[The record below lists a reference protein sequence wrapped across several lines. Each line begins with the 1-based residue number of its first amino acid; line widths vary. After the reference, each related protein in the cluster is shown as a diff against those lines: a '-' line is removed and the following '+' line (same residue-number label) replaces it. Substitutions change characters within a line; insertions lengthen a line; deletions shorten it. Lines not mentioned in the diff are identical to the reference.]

1 MTATSLKPFG
11 LSLSKPCLSPGPQE
25 RTALRQAQGERW
37 WIAFL
42 VVLFLLVPGPAAAAP
57 TFPPLSGRVVDQAN
71 LLSPQQEAELTQKL
85 ETLQRASS
93 RQLVVAT
100 VTSLQDVPIED
111 YGYQLGRAW
120 RIGQQGANNGVI
132 LLVAPNE
139 KRVRIEVG
147 YGLEPIMTDALSNQ
161 IIQQQ
166 ILPRFRANDFAGGII
181 AGSDAI
187 IAQLQAPL
195 EAAEQNAAAAERA
208 QADSGRGRN
217 GRHSNSSP
225 LPLIFWLGVTIFII
239 YGLTRSGLRGRS
251 YRRRRRGW
259 GGPIVIWGP
268 GWGGGHRDDW
278 GSGGG
283 WGGGGSSWGG
293 GDGGGSSWGGGG
305 GGGFSGG
312 GGSFGGGGAS
322 GGW

>member
-1 MTATSLKPFG
+1 MSRPISISGTSSNLTKFLPRRFVRAG
-11 LSLSKPCLSPGPQE
+11 G
-25 RTALRQAQGERW
+25 ALA
-37 WIAFL
+37 ALLFL
-42 VVLFLLVPGPAAAAP
+42 VLATGAAMAALS
-57 TFPPLSGRVVDQAN
+57 FPPLSGRVVDQAD
-71 LLSPQQEAELTQKL
+71 LLNPQQEAALTQML
-85 ETLQRASS
+85 EALQRASS

-100 VTSLQDVPIED
+100 VSSLQDQPIED

-120 RIGQQGANNGVI
+120 GIGQRGANNGII

-147 YGLEPIMTDALSNQ
+147 YGLEPIMTDALSNR
-161 IIQQQ
+161 IIQDQ
-166 ILPRFRANDFAGGII
+166 ILPHFRDHNDYAGGIA
-181 AGSDAI
+181 AGADAI

-208 QADSGRGRN
+208 QSERGESRGGRQRG
-217 GRHSNSSP
+217 SSP
-225 LPLIFWLGVTIFII
+225 LPLIFWIGVALFIV
-239 YGLTRSGLRGRS
+239 YGLTRSGMRGTTW
-251 YRRRRRGW
+251 RRRRRGW

-278 GSGGG
+278 GGGGG
-283 WGGGGSSWGG
+283 WGGGSWGG
-293 GDGGGSSWGGGG
+293 GGGSSWGG